1 MTMRVLMLHGKAKEA
16 VTVDAS
22 YGRRLVEQGYAVPA
36 ERAPA
41 ARKADKRE
49 APAKQKDG
57 E

>member
-22 YGRRLVEQGYAVPA
+22 YGRRLVEQGRAILA
-36 ERAPA
+36 ERTPAP
-41 ARKADKRE
+41 RKAEKRE